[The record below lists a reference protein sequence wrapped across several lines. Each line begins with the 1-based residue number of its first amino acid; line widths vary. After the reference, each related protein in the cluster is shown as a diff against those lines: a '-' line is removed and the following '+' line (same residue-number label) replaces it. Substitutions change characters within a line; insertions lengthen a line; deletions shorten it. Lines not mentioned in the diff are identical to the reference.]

1 MTEKTEKYSADVDIT
16 VNYDTGKT
24 TIHLEVFNNK
34 ALVAGYVL
42 DSIDI
47 YENTS
52 STTHRKAMEKYND

>member
-16 VNYDTGKT
+16 VDYDTGVT

-42 DSIDI
+42 DSVDV
-47 YENTS
+47 YEKTS
-52 STTHRKAMEKYND
+52 STTHRKANGERK